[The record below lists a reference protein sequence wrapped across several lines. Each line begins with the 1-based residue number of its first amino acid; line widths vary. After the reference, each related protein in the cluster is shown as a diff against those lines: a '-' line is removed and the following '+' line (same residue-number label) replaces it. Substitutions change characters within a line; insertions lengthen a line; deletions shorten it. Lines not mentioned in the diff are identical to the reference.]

1 MNSPNGEQH
10 FIGLDIGTAN
20 VHCVVLAIGDPEGR
34 PSVIGYGSAENQGM
48 RRGTVV
54 HVDDVTEAVIAAI
67 TATERLSGVRINQA
81 TVNINGT
88 HVAGNNSKGVVAIS
102 GVNRPVTEEDR
113 ARVEDAAT
121 VVKLP
126 PNREIVQLF
135 AKSYAL
141 DGQTN
146 IKDPIGMTGVRL
158 EVDTQLIT
166 AATPNLRSL
175 DLTLEKAQVA
185 IDHRTVSGL
194 AAAEAVMSRQQKEA
208 GTVLVDIGAGTTNVA
223 VLEDGE
229 VQHVAVIPAGGINLT
244 NDLAIGLKTD
254 LDVAEEVKLK
264 HAWLG
269 SSGDKKPVKLKAGGK
284 EYEFSSEDIAMIT
297 EARMEHLLEY
307 VDKELARIHRSGNL
321 PGGVVFSGGGAK
333 IPGLAEFARE
343 QLALPA
349 RLGSLRP
356 VGGLVE
362 SIQDPAYFTAVG
374 LALLDMLLPSE
385 GSHTGSSLVPERFF
399 SVFDSLKNRLK
410 F

>member
-1 MNSPNGEQH
+1 MNNNSEQH
-10 FIGLDIGTAN
+10 FVGLDIGTAS
-20 VHCVVLAIGDPEGR
+20 VRCVVLASGDPEGR
-34 PSVIGYGSAENQGM
+34 PSVIGYGSADNQGM
-48 RRGTVV
+48 RRGAVAHT
-54 HVDDVTEAVIAAI
+54 DDVTEAIIGAI
-67 TATERLSGVRINQA
+67 TAAERLSGVRINQA
-81 TVNINGT
+81 TININGK
-88 HVAGNNSKGVVAIS
+88 HVAGNSSKGVVAIS
-102 GVNRPVTEEDR
+102 GVNRPVAEEDR
-113 ARVEDAAT
+113 ARVEEAAT

-126 PNREIVQLF
+126 ANREIVQLF

-175 DLTLEKAQVA
+175 DLALEKAQVGVN
-185 IDHRTVSGL
+185 HRTVSGL
-194 AAAEAVMSRQQKEA
+194 AAAEAVMTRQQKEA
-208 GTVLVDIGAGTTNVA
+208 GTALVDIGAGTTNIA

-254 LDVAEEVKLK
+254 LDVAEEVKLR
-264 HAWLG
+264 HARLG
-269 SSGDKKPVKLKAGGK
+269 PASTKTIKLKVSGR
-284 EYEFSSEDIAMIT
+284 EYEFSSEEVANIT
-297 EARMEHLLEY
+297 EARMEDLLEY

-321 PGGVVFSGGGAK
+321 PGGVVLAGGGAK

-349 RLGSLRP
+349 RVGVLQP
-356 VGGLVE
+356 IGGLVE
-362 SIQDPAYFTAVG
+362 STQDPAYFTAVG

-385 GSHTGSSLVPERFF
+385 GLHGGATLVPERFF
-399 SVFDSLKNRLK
+399 SVFDNLKNRFK